1 MSIMLPWSENGTTKT
16 SKPHRSIILWPPDLP
31 VGSSTIENETTDTHP
46 SKEAAEAVCRMIMR
60 RGLGGQ
66 GKYFP
71 LSWRV
76 EECAE

>member
-16 SKPHRSIILWPPDLP
+16 SKRYRSVILWPPDLR
-31 VGSSTIENETTDTHP
+31 VGSSTTENETSDIHP

-60 RGLGGQ
+60 RGFGGQ